1 MVTESTGEKI
11 AKSARGDDKPMDEHQ
26 PSVPFALVWGSYP
39 IILVIA
45 LLCMLAFFW
54 MMRS

>member
-11 AKSARGDDKPMDEHQ
+11 AKSARGDDAPMDEHK
-26 PSVPFALVWGSYP
+26 PTVPFALVLGSYP

-45 LLCMLAFFW
+45 LLCLLAFYW
-54 MMRS
+54 LRS